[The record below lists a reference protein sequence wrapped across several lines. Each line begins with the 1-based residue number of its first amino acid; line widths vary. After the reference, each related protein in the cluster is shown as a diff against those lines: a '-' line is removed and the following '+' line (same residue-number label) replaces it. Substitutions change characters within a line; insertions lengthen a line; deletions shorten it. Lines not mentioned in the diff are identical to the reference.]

1 MLPCWFM
8 FSPPLSSSSC
18 SGCSNSDFCLHSYIT
33 MISLDFKNKLVLV
46 TGGGRGIGLEITRAI
61 AEGEKLATIRNPGN
75 LTRVAPY
82 PSSWRGSGYHIHV
95 KGLLRAGRIPRSGIF
110 SQGESVQV

>member
-8 FSPPLSSSSC
+8 ISPQLSFRSPSER
-18 SGCSNSDFCLHSYIT
+18 SNAGFFLHSYIT

-61 AEGEKLATIRNPGN
+61 AEGENQQRSDPYSSEPDTTCPFLFQLARI
-75 LTRVAPY
+75 LQSHTRQRTAQ
-82 PSSWRGSGYHIHV
+82 S
-95 KGLLRAGRIPRSGIF
+95 
-110 SQGESVQV
+110 